1 LQINSQ
7 NGNILVTNMKNELS
21 YLKKLKMPEVTTSM
35 LIGALSD
42 YEDVR
47 GKINSLNKKGLIK
60 PIKQGVYLINNE
72 LGLRPYSK
80 EIFANII
87 YGPSY
92 ISLESALSNYGFIPE
107 RVTSTTSVCFGRG
120 KKFSTP
126 VGQFDYHHIK
136 SSLYSMGVALKEISK
151 GAFCLYATPEKALLD
166 FIHIKESKNEF
177 KNQKDYFKYILES
190 YRLDL
195 MTIEDEISL
204 KKLQSLAEMYPFQHT
219 HWFANELT
227 RKLLK

>member
-1 LQINSQ
+1 
-7 NGNILVTNMKNELS
+7 MKNELS

-80 EIFANII
+80 EILANLI

-92 ISLESALSNYGFIPE
+92 ISLETALSNYGFIPE

-136 SSLYSMGVALKEISK
+136 SSLYSMGVSLKEISN

-166 FIHIKESKNEF
+166 FIHIKESKKEF

-204 KKLQSLAEMYPFQHT
+204 KLQSLSEMYPFQHT

>member
-1 LQINSQ
+1 
-7 NGNILVTNMKNELS
+7 MKNELT
-21 YLKKLKMPEVTTSM
+21 YLKKLKMPEVTTTM

-60 PIKQGVYLINNE
+60 PIKQGIYLINSE

-80 EIFANII
+80 EILANLI

-92 ISLESALSNYGFIPE
+92 ISLETALSNYGFIPE
-107 RVTSTTSVCFGRG
+107 RVTTTTSVCFGRG

-126 VGQFDYHHIK
+126 VGQFEYHHIK
-136 SSLYSMGVALKEISK
+136 SSLYSMGVTLKEISK

-177 KNQKDYFKYILES
+177 KNQKDYFKYVSES

-195 MTIEDEISL
+195 MAIEDEISL
-204 KKLQSLAEMYPFQHT
+204 KKLHSLAEKYPFQHT

-227 RKLLK
+227 KKLVK

>member
-1 LQINSQ
+1 
-7 NGNILVTNMKNELS
+7 MKNELL

-42 YEDVR
+42 YKDVR

-60 PIKQGVYLINNE
+60 PIKQGVYLVDSE

-80 EIFANII
+80 EILANLI

-92 ISLESALSNYGFIPE
+92 ISLETALSNYGFIPE
-107 RVTSTTSVCFGRG
+107 RVTSTTSICFGRG
-120 KKFSTP
+120 KKFATP
-126 VGQFDYHHIK
+126 VGQFEYHHIK
-136 SSLYSMGVALKEISK
+136 SSLYSMGMTLKEISK

-177 KNQKDYFKYILES
+177 KNQKEYFNYISES

-195 MTIEDEISL
+195 LAIEDKISL
-204 KKLQSLAEMYPFQHT
+204 KKLQSLAEKYPFQHT

-227 RKLLK
+227 RKLVK

>member
-1 LQINSQ
+1 
-7 NGNILVTNMKNELS
+7 MKNDLF
-21 YLKKLKMPEVTTSM
+21 YLKKLKMPEVTTTM

-47 GKINSLNKKGLIK
+47 GKINSMNKKGLIK

-72 LGLRPYSK
+72 LALRPYSK
-80 EIFANII
+80 EILANLI

-92 ISLESALSNYGFIPE
+92 ISLETALSSYGFIPE
-107 RVTSTTSVCFGRG
+107 RVTGTTSVCFGRG

-126 VGQFDYHHIK
+126 VGQFEYHHIK
-136 SSLYSMGVALKEISK
+136 SSLYSMGVTIKEISK

-204 KKLQSLAEMYPFQHT
+204 RKLQSLAEMYPFQHI

-227 RKLLK
+227 RKLVK